1 MIKTDT
7 FSGMEARI
15 LCEISRAAAGMSL
28 SDANEIAM
36 QLNADYE
43 KDVMAKNAPE
53 GKSFLECC
61 DEKTLQASKEYLTLW
76 EKKKEKLAKLGLKF

>member
-1 MIKTDT
+1 
-7 FSGMEARI
+7 
-15 LCEISRAAAGMSL
+15 
-28 SDANEIAM
+28 M

-61 DEKTLQASKEYLTLW
+61 DEKTLTPSKEYLTLW
-76 EKKKEKLAKLGLKF
+76 EKKKKQLSKMGLNI